1 MPRITKFTATIA
13 MMTALALPAF
23 AQDQATETASDSAA
37 TEQGDSQTRATPER
51 SQSRAHWA
59 GKRGYGK
66 GHGQRFG
73 MQKRM
78 GHPGMGMMRMMLL
91 SGFDANDDGRVTR
104 DELTSGLAALA
115 DKHDAD
121 GDGSLSLDEFADLYA
136 EITRPLTVRAFQ
148 WIDTDGDGQISAE
161 EREKAAA
168 MFARRLPKEAPE
180 AEADD
185 N

>member
-1 MPRITKFTATIA
+1 MPHIKKFTTTLAVMA
-13 MMTALALPAF
+13 ALTMPAF
-23 AQDQATETASDSAA
+23 AQDQAAQASDTEAA
-37 TEQGDSQTRATPER
+37 EQTVRQTRATPER
-51 SQSRAHWA
+51 RAHWA
-59 GKRGYGK
+59 GKRGHGK
-66 GHGQRFG
+66 RFG

-91 SGFDANDDGRVTR
+91 SGFDEDKDGVVTR
-104 DELTSGLAALA
+104 DELTAGLAALA
-115 DKHDAD
+115 EKHDAD

-180 AEADD
+180 AEAD